1 MSTVKDTLWELFE
14 DTGSINYYLMYK
26 AIERQENEKE

>member
-1 MSTVKDTLWELFE
+1 MSSVKDTLWELFE

-26 AIERQENEKE
+26 AIERQELQEK